1 MKRFKNRTILMI
13 FLLGAG
19 RSIQSKQLSDDLID
33 VMVDFAYP
41 VSMMQSVRQDLNQ
54 AVYFLQQQDLTSGI
68 AHLRDA
74 GSKVTVRLNVSQ
86 DDKDY
91 IQAMID
97 QINALIAS
105 LESEQ
110 DRSEIAQLSQEI
122 IEYFG

>member
-19 RSIQSKQLSDDLID
+19 RSIQSKQLSDDFID

-54 AVYFLQQQDLTSGI
+54 AVYFLQQQDLQQVVS
-68 AHLRDA
+68 HLEQA
-74 GSKVTVRLNVSQ
+74 ASKSAIRLNVSQ

-110 DRSEIAQLSQEI
+110 DRSHIAQLSQEVQDHLV
-122 IEYFG
+122 